1 MALKLKN
8 STPLE
13 ALSIN
18 ETLGDL
24 PTHYMKSGSS
34 MRPKAQLEELGKFG
48 DRLIGS
54 DKTFRGSPFEYD
66 LWFNTNEL
74 HTIRTWLWT
83 DFLGKGI
90 FVRVNSIKINNKVMK
105 DIASSDIKIDE
116 ERIEKIINNL
126 GNKYSLE
133 TNTEFYDKVIF
144 PPGSNLL
151 QKQVMNWHKVGKLIK
166 EGYVIKPHPITA
178 HLWIAKMR
186 LDYGKDKILNKKE
199 GGFELLMECKEMA
212 MCPNSEM
219 GLIALL
225 LGKKVSTVAVPVKT
239 REKNHLTYEAIYQAV
254 AGQSQGSGVAL
265 RKILSS
271 KRSGIIFNFDP
282 DPEDRLQRYLDN
294 FWEYKITND

>member
-1 MALKLKN
+1 MAVKFKN
-8 STPLE
+8 NSPLE

-48 DRLIGS
+48 DQLIGTN
-54 DKTFRGSPFEYD
+54 KKWRGSPFEYD
-66 LWFNTNEL
+66 LWYNTNEL
-74 HTIRTWLWT
+74 KTIRTWLWT

-90 FVRVNSIKINNKVMK
+90 YVRVNSIKINNRLMK
-105 DIASSDIKIDE
+105 NLASSDIKIDE
-116 ERIEKIINNL
+116 ERIDRIIKNL
-126 GNKYSLE
+126 GDKYLLE
-133 TNTEFYDKVIF
+133 GNTKYYDKVIF

-151 QKQVMNWHKVGKLIK
+151 QKGVMNWHKVQKLID

-186 LDYGKDKILNKKE
+186 LDYGDENILSKRA
-199 GGFELLMECKEMA
+199 GGFEQLMNCKEMA

>member
-66 LWFNTNEL
+66 LWYNTNEL

-90 FVRVNSIKINNKVMK
+90 YVRVNSIKIN
-105 DIASSDIKIDE
+105 
-116 ERIEKIINNL
+116 
-126 GNKYSLE
+126 
-133 TNTEFYDKVIF
+133 
-144 PPGSNLL
+144 
-151 QKQVMNWHKVGKLIK
+151 
-166 EGYVIKPHPITA
+166 
-178 HLWIAKMR
+178 
-186 LDYGKDKILNKKE
+186 
-199 GGFELLMECKEMA
+199 
-212 MCPNSEM
+212 
-219 GLIALL
+219 
-225 LGKKVSTVAVPVKT
+225 
-239 REKNHLTYEAIYQAV
+239 
-254 AGQSQGSGVAL
+254 
-265 RKILSS
+265 
-271 KRSGIIFNFDP
+271 IIFI
-282 DPEDRLQRYLDN
+282 LH
-294 FWEYKITND
+294 

>member
-1 MALKLKN
+1 MAAFKS

-48 DRLIGS
+48 NLLIPQG
-54 DKTFRGSPFEYD
+54 KKWRGSPFEYD
-66 LWFNTNEL
+66 LWYNTNEL
-74 HTIRTWLWT
+74 YTIRTWLWT

-90 FVRVNSIKINNKVMK
+90 FVRVNSIKINNRLMSN
-105 DIASSDIKIDE
+105 IASSDIKIDE

-133 TNTEFYDKVIF
+133 PNTEFYEKVIF
-144 PPGSNLL
+144 PPGSNLI
-151 QKQVMNWHKVGKLIK
+151 QKGVMNWHKVGKLIE

-178 HLWIAKMR
+178 HLWMAKMR
-186 LDYGKDKILNKKE
+186 IDYGKDKILNKKE
-199 GGFELLMECKEMA
+199 GGYELLMKCKEMA

-225 LGKKVSTVAVPVKT
+225 LGKKISTVAVPVKT
-239 REKNHLTYEAIYQAV
+239 REKNHLTYESIYQAV
-254 AGQSQGSGVAL
+254 AGQKKGSGTAL

-271 KRSGIIFNFDP
+271 KRSGIVFNFDS

-294 FWEYKITND
+294 FWEYKIKND

>member
-1 MALKLKN
+1 MAKWKN
-8 STPLE
+8 NSPLE

-34 MRPKAQLEELGKFG
+34 MRPKAQLQELGKFG
-48 DRLIGS
+48 NLLIPES
-54 DKTFRGSPFEYD
+54 YRGSPFEYD
-66 LWFNTNEL
+66 LWYNTNEI

-83 DFLGKGI
+83 DFLGRGI
-90 FVRVNSIKINNKVMK
+90 FVRVNSIKINNKLMK
-105 DIASSDIKIDE
+105 NIASSDIKIDE
-116 ERIEKIINNL
+116 ERIEKIISVL
-126 GNKYSLE
+126 EDKYLLE
-133 TNTEFYDKVIF
+133 SNPKFYDKVIF

-151 QKQVMNWHKVGKLIK
+151 QKGIMNWHKVGKLIK

-186 LDYGKDKILNKKE
+186 LDYGKENILSKRE
-199 GGFELLMECKEMA
+199 GGFELLMKCKEMA

-225 LGKKVSTVAVPVKT
+225 FGKKVSTVAVPVKT
-239 REKNHLTYEAIYQAV
+239 REKNHLTYEALYGAV
-254 AGQSQGSGVAL
+254 AGQEQGSGIAL

-282 DPEDRLQRYLDN
+282 DPEERLQRYLDN
-294 FWEYKITND
+294 FWEFKITND

>member
-66 LWFNTNEL
+66 LWYNTNEL

-239 REKNHLTYEAIYQAV
+239 REKNHLTYECIYQAV
-254 AGQSQGSGVAL
+254 AGQMQGSGIAL

-271 KRSGIIFNFDP
+271 KRSGIIFNFYT
-282 DPEDRLQRYLDN
+282 DPEDRLKRYLDN

>member
-1 MALKLKN
+1 VAVKLKN

-13 ALSIN
+13 QLSIN
-18 ETLGDL
+18 EKLGDL

-34 MRPKAQLEELGKFG
+34 MRPKAQLEEMGKFG
-48 DRLIGS
+48 DRLIPQG
-54 DKTFRGSPFEYD
+54 KKWRGSPFEYD
-66 LWFNTNEL
+66 LWYNTNEL
-74 HTIRTWLWT
+74 KTIRTWLWT
-83 DFLGKGI
+83 DFLGRGI
-90 FVRVNSIKINNKVMK
+90 YVRVNSIKINNRLMNN
-105 DIASSDIKIDE
+105 IASSDIKIDE
-116 ERIEKIINNL
+116 ERIEKIINVL
-126 GNKYSLE
+126 EDKYLLE
-133 TNTEFYDKVIF
+133 SNPKFYDKVIF

-151 QKQVMNWHKVGKLIK
+151 QKQVMNWHKVGKLIE

-186 LDYGKDKILNKKE
+186 LDYGEENILSKRE
-199 GGFELLMECKEMA
+199 GGFELLMKCKEMA

-219 GLIALL
+219 GLVALL
-225 LGKKVSTVAVPVKT
+225 FNKKISTVAVPVKT
-239 REKNHLTYEAIYQAV
+239 REKSHLTYEAIYQAL
-254 AGQSQGSGVAL
+254 AGQRQGSGTAL